1 MKNTIFTGIGT
12 AIVTP
17 MKENGELDLAA
28 LDRLLEFQIA
38 GGVNAIVVCGTTG
51 ESATLTVEEHQ
62 LMIRHTVEKVGGRVP
77 VVAGTGANCTQKA
90 IDMTRYACQVGV
102 DGCLLVTPY
111 YNKATQSGLVAH
123 YTAIADAATKPV
135 ILYNVPSRT
144 GCNLLPETA
153 AKLAK
158 HGNIAALKEASGNIS
173 QIAGVIAAAGED
185 LEIYSGNDDQMVPIM
200 ALGGIGC
207 ISVLS
212 NVAPELA
219 CGITGNMLGGNYKEA
234 ARLQLKALPLCHNLF
249 SQVNPIPVKAA
260 LARMGLI
267 EGGIRL
273 PLTPMEE
280 PHWSRLEAALRE
292 EGLIG

>member
-1 MKNTIFTGIGT
+1 MKNTIFKGIGT

-17 MKENGELDLAA
+17 MKENGELDFEA

-38 GGVNAIVVCGTTG
+38 GGANAIVVCGTTG
-51 ESATLTVEEHQ
+51 ESATLTHEEHCH
-62 LMIRHTVEKVGGRVP
+62 MIRHTVEKVAGRIP
-77 VVAGTGANCTQKA
+77 VIAGTGSNATAKA
-90 IDMTRYACQVGV
+90 IDMTQYACEVGV

-111 YNKATQSGLVAH
+111 YNKATQTGLAAH
-123 YTAIADAATKPV
+123 YTAIADASTKPI

-153 AKLAK
+153 AALSK
-158 HGNIAALKEASGNIS
+158 HGNIAAIKEASGNIS
-173 QIAGVIAAAGED
+173 QIADTIAAVGDD
-185 LEIYSGNDDQMVPIM
+185 LDIYSGNDDQMVPIM

-219 CGITGNMLGGNYKEA
+219 CGITGNMLKGNYQEA
-234 ARLQLKALPLCHNLF
+234 AKLQLRSLPLCHGLF

-260 LARMGLI
+260 LARMGII

-280 PHWSRLEAALRE
+280 PHWSKLEQAMRK
-292 EGLIG
+292 EGLI